1 MEKQSTEPESLLHP
15 QAVTIVFVLGGL
27 FVGIFFSSA
36 AEDLASAQHWE
47 NPALG
52 GVLPVSLAV
61 GILAGVIAFFVLLRN
76 RVASAFTDS
85 SVVELRK
92 TAWPGREETTTNTM
106 IVVGATIF
114 FSALLAFYD
123 FAWAKLTGLFLYSG
137 A

>member
-1 MEKQSTEPESLLHP
+1 VDKQPIENEVLSFPR
-15 QAVTIVFVLGGL
+15 AVTLVFVIGGL
-27 FVGIFFSSA
+27 LAGIFLSSA
-36 AEDLASAQHWE
+36 AEDLAHVRHWE

-52 GVLPVSLAV
+52 GIIPASVAA
-61 GILAGVIAFFVLLRN
+61 GIVAGVIAFFALLRN
-76 RVASAFTDS
+76 KVASAFVDS
-85 SVVELRK
+85 SVAELQK
-92 TAWPGREETTTNTM
+92 TAWPGREETSTNTM

>member
-1 MEKQSTEPESLLHP
+1 MDKQSNEIEVLSFPR
-15 QAVTIVFVLGGL
+15 AVTFVFVIGGL
-27 FVGIFFSSA
+27 LVGIFFSSA
-36 AEDLASAQHWE
+36 AEDLAHVQHWE

-52 GVLPVSLAV
+52 GIFPASMAA
-61 GILAGVIAFFVLLRN
+61 GIVAGVITFFVLLRN
-76 RVASAFTDS
+76 KVASAFVDS
-85 SVVELRK
+85 SVAELRK
-92 TAWPGREETTTNTM
+92 TAWPSREETSTNTM